1 MFTKFFTRQKTLKK
15 IGWIISE
22 KMYSST
28 LLVQGHYPAILNGI
42 EEQKLDLF
50 EGAVAKLPKHK
61 LKRFIHKHTL
71 PL

>member
-50 EGAVAKLPKHK
+50 EGGSRKVAQTQIEAVYS
-61 LKRFIHKHTL
+61 
-71 PL
+71 